1 MKESRVYLGGTI
13 VYALGEQNISTLD
26 ICCSKN
32 SGLSPS
38 LIESLVKYAS
48 HSYFLKGSERGRG
61 RDQEPKELA

>member
-1 MKESRVYLGGTI
+1 MKESCVYLRGT
-13 VYALGEQNISTLD
+13 VVCALGEQNISMLD

-61 RDQEPKELA
+61 RDQEAKGLA